1 MIVRNKGIKSVKS
14 ITDTLLLYIWEVL
27 FLSQASFGHE
37 LLGREVVDAVGDS
50 LGILVDLEID
60 SHSGS
65 VVNMLIKV
73 EENIDSSLLP
83 WSMNRDLL
91 RVPVEVVDR
100 IASKVHLRT

>member
-1 MIVRNKGIKSVKS
+1 M
-14 ITDTLLLYIWEVL
+14 
-27 FLSQASFGHE
+27 SQASFGHE